1 MKRYIITLILIAMFS
16 ISLGAQVNS
25 QNYVNTRT
33 MLNQEQTS
41 YIDNIAYY
49 DGIGRPLQ
57 TVEAATAGGSPA
69 GVNIAT
75 LSSLQ
80 FSISCLKIL
89 KLCQLES

>member
-1 MKRYIITLILIAMFS
+1 MKRFIITLILIAMFS

-75 LSSLQ
+75 LQ
-80 FSISCLKIL
+80 EYDNAGRKAAAWQCDIGH
-89 KLCQLES
+89 